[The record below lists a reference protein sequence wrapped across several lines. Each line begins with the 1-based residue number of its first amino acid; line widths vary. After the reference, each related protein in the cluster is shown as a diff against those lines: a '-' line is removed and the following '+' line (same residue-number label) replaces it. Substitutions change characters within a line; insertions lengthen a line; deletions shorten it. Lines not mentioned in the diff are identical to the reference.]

1 MQIHGI
7 GPTTVDNILS
17 WLEVNSDWVEQLPY
31 QLEVQDY
38 TSEDKVEFRKVCISG
53 KLDMTKSELGAHLSK
68 FGFELVNSVT
78 KDCYA
83 LISSGEESTKTQQ
96 AQKYGIPV
104 VNYWNNRAIVLK
116 GMF

>member
-1 MQIHGI
+1 
-7 GPTTVDNILS
+7 
-17 WLEVNSDWVEQLPY
+17 
-31 QLEVQDY
+31 
-38 TSEDKVEFRKVCISG
+38 
-53 KLDMTKSELGAHLSK
+53 MTKSELGAHLSK